1 VIGVK
6 RRIKITYF
14 CTPAIATAIKAAE
27 TYFPIALPI
36 EAVEFVMEYH
46 QGWIHVSLMT
56 YSLRMTP
63 TGVGRIRLPIQIRV
77 TGFAPMHAEQFT
89 VKFSQGRTGRA
100 LYIILIFLPIA
111 TEIGLLAPRII
122 IRVKYR
128 KIKVLI

>member
-1 VIGVK
+1 MIGVK

-36 EAVEFVMEYH
+36 EAVEFLMEYH
-46 QGWIHVSLMT
+46 QGWTHVSLMT

-63 TGVGRIRLPIQIRV
+63 TGVGRIRLPIQMRIIV
-77 TGFAPMHAEQFT
+77 FAPMHAEQFT
-89 VKFSQGRTGRA
+89 AKFSQGRAGRA
-100 LYIILIFLPIA
+100 LYIILIVRFIA
-111 TEIGLLAPRII
+111 TEIGLLAPRIRL
-122 IRVKYR
+122 RVKYR